1 MFASCVVLSPFW
13 KFRYV
18 TKTFLYLFRLPTLV
32 LSIIKGHLHNKALDL
47 VLWFLHHSVLTCV
60 YFQELILAWTLKL
73 KITFD
78 FAFKVVLC

>member
-1 MFASCVVLSPFW
+1 MFASCVGLSPFW

-18 TKTFLYLFRLPTLV
+18 KTFLYLFRLPTPV

-47 VLWFLHHSVLTCV
+47 VLWFLYHSVLTCV
-60 YFQELILAWTLKL
+60 YFQELILARTLKL